1 MKRILHLDMDAFFA
15 AIELRRHPELQGKPL
30 VIGGRGDP
38 TKRGVVSTANY
49 EARRFGIHS
58 GMPLR
63 TAFKLCP
70 EAVFLPVDFQ
80 TYERVSQQIK
90 TIVSEF
96 SSVVEDAGIDE
107 CYLDISHAEL
117 TPSALAQEIKHRI
130 RTATGLNC
138 SIGIAPNKLLAKI
151 ASDMDK
157 PDGLTLITA
166 KDVKERI
173 WPLPVRKLI
182 GVGPKTEARLRELDV
197 STIGDL
203 AAVPLEDLV
212 ARFGPAHG
220 AYLQRAARGIDDSP
234 LVTHWEPKSLSRE
247 TTFEVDVSD
256 GQILDET
263 LTQLTRV
270 VVLRM
275 KREHYR
281 CRRVTVILRYADF
294 ETHTHTLPLPAI
306 TDDGDIITEAAI
318 DCLHLFPLVKKIRL
332 VGVRLGDL
340 QKSEGW
346 E

>member
-1 MKRILHLDMDAFFA
+1 MRRILHLDMDAYFA
-15 AIELRRHPELQGKPL
+15 AIELRRHPELKGTPL

-49 EARRFGIHS
+49 EARSFGIHS

-80 TYERVSQQIK
+80 TYEHVSHQIK

-96 SSVVEDAGIDE
+96 SSIVEDAGIDE
-107 CYLDISHAEL
+107 WYLDITHTKL
-117 TPSALAQEIKHRI
+117 TPYALAQEIKHRI
-130 RTATGLNC
+130 KTATGLSC

-151 ASDMDK
+151 ASDLQK
-157 PDGLTLITA
+157 PDGLTQIIA
-166 KDVKERI
+166 SDIKERI
-173 WPLPVRKLI
+173 WPLPVRKLL
-182 GVGPKTEARLRELDV
+182 GVGPKTEARLQELDV

-212 ARFGPAHG
+212 TRFGPAHG

-234 LVTHWEPKSLSRE
+234 LVTHWEPKSMGRE

-256 GQILDET
+256 EGMLEDT
-263 LTQLTRV
+263 LARLARDAAR
-270 VVLRM
+270 RM
-275 KREHYR
+275 KQQNYR

-294 ETHTHTLPLPAI
+294 ETHTHSLPLPAL
-306 TDDGDIITEAAI
+306 TDDRELIIETALGG
-318 DCLHLFPLVKKIRL
+318 LHHFPLAKKVRL
-332 VGVRLGDL
+332 VGVRLEDLHKPGD
-340 QKSEGW
+340 
-346 E
+346 